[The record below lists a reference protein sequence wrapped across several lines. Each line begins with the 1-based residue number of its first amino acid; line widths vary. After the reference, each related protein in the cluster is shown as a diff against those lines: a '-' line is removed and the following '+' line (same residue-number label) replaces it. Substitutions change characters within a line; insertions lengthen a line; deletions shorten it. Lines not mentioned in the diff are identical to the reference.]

1 MVKYISYI
9 FWGLLVV
16 ILDFKINQL
25 DILPDFVGYI
35 LVSIGAGGL
44 AVKSERFSTAQK
56 SCWALIILALL
67 ELFVRGDWATILGM
81 IHLAVHCIMI
91 WFLLGGFMVLAR
103 LYERPDLAEK
113 ASHRRTIYIA
123 LMCVATVISLLAPG
137 NLDADGIAIVVIAV
151 VLTGL
156 VLVVMILHL
165 IHQVRFV
172 IRHNSNATMG
182 PTT

>member
-1 MVKYISYI
+1 M
-9 FWGLLVV
+9 
-16 ILDFKINQL
+16 
-25 DILPDFVGYI
+25 
-35 LVSIGAGGL
+35 
-44 AVKSERFSTAQK
+44 
-56 SCWALIILALL
+56 
-67 ELFVRGDWATILGM
+67 
-81 IHLAVHCIMI
+81 AVHCIMI
-91 WFLLGGFMVLAR
+91 GFLLGGFMVLAR

>member
-1 MVKYISYI
+1 MVKHISYI

-16 ILDFKINQL
+16 ILDFKINQI

-35 LVSIGAGGL
+35 FVSIGAGGL
-44 AVKSERFSTAQK
+44 VGASKQFSPAQK
-56 SCWALIILALL
+56 SCWALLILALL

-91 WFLLGGFMVLAR
+91 WFLLGGFMDLAN
-103 LYERPDLAEK
+103 LYGRPDLAEK
-113 ASHRRTIYIA
+113 ASHRRTVYIA

-137 NLDADGIAIVVIAV
+137 NLDADGIVIVVIAV
-151 VLTGL
+151 VVTGL

-172 IRHNSNATMG
+172 IRQNSNEAMG